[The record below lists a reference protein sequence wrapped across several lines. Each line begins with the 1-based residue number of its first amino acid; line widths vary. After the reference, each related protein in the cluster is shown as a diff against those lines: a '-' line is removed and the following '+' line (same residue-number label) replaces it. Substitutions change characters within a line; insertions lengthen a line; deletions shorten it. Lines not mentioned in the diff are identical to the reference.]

1 MKVEIWSDV
10 VCPWCYIGKRRFES
24 ALEEFGEEVDIIYR
38 SFELSPDAPRREPG
52 TLAESL
58 ASKYGISP
66 ARAQQ
71 MLAQTTQAAADEGL
85 NFDFARAQ
93 GGNTFDAHRVLKF
106 ALLQGAQPEVKER
119 LLRAYFVEGRA
130 ISDRDELAKIAGEAG
145 LDAQEV
151 RTMLD
156 GDEFAEQVRADEARA
171 GRVGVRGVPY
181 FLIDGE
187 VGISGAQPPETFLEA
202 LRGVQVRREEM
213 RAAACNEGMCE
224 IPED

>member
-10 VCPWCYIGKRRFES
+10 VCPWCYIGKRRFER
-24 ALEEFGEEVDIIYR
+24 ALEAFDEDVDIVYR
-38 SFELSPDAPRREPG
+38 SFELSPDAPRRQSG
-52 TLAESL
+52 TLVESL
-58 ASKYGISP
+58 ASKYGIP
-66 ARAQQ
+66 AARAEQ
-71 MLAQTTQAAADEGL
+71 MLRQTTQAAAGEGL
-85 NFDFARAQ
+85 DFDFDSAQ
-93 GGNTFDAHRVLKF
+93 GGNTFDAHRLLRF
-106 ALLQGAQPEVKER
+106 ALLEGVQLEVKER

-145 LDAQEV
+145 LDVERV
-151 RTMLD
+151 RKMLD
-156 GDEFAEQVRADEARA
+156 SDEYSEQVRADQARA

-202 LRGVQVRREEM
+202 LRGVQARREAI

-224 IPED
+224 LPEP